1 MVTEINKEGTASPA
15 KARPMVEYI
24 IRNQKKA
31 DIIKKKLGNA
41 NTLEAIAAAASQQVQ
56 KTDSLSFASPN
67 FPNAGPEGKVGGY
80 VFNAAAKGK
89 VSAPI
94 AGNGGV
100 YSVRTENVY
109 ARSNTGAGI
118 EQQRTLFIQNQR
130 QAASRGVLEAA
141 LKKASTIKDSRSKI
155 Y

>member
-1 MVTEINKEGTASPA
+1 
-15 KARPMVEYI
+15 MVEYI

-31 DIIKKKLGNA
+31 ELIKKKFGSA
-41 NTLEAIAAAASQQVQ
+41 NSLEAIATATSQQVR
-56 KTDSLSFASPN
+56 KADSLSFVSPN

-80 VFNAAAKGK
+80 AFSAAAKGK

-109 ARSNTGAGI
+109 AKSNTGAGV
-118 EQQRTLFIQNQR
+118 EQQRMLFIQTQR
-130 QAASRGVLEAA
+130 QAAGRGVLESA
-141 LKKASTIKDSRSKI
+141 LKKASTIKDTRSKI